1 MIRFINEKPIPFI
14 VIIITIFIFLVSCEG
29 DDYGKIPFGYDPD
42 FNYLE
47 VLKSSPGYLYEATDG
62 YPEFTYQEP
71 TDTNL
76 LQLKN
81 LYRLDSAA
89 GTGDELGR
97 IFNLFNWVHN
107 ELLHD
112 GSNATPDPENSLNIL
127 NYVKETGN
135 GVNCVMM
142 AIVLNEVFLSMG
154 FKSRVI
160 HGNCKKFIFNG
171 DWHSY
176 NIVYSETLDMWIFLD
191 PMKLAFYKDEGGNYL
206 SVAEI
211 RDRLIKG
218 KTLVLNPDADY
229 NGNPFDKNE
238 YLNYLSK
245 NLYRFS
251 CSVDS
256 KFGNYGIFHMTDE
269 TSRIYF
275 HLDPCGEEQDGLGL
289 ATNYFTS
296 NPDFY
301 WASPD

>member
-1 MIRFINEKPIPFI
+1 MIRFINEKPISFI
-14 VIIITIFIFLVSCEG
+14 VIIITIFIFLVSCER
-29 DDYGKIPFGYDPD
+29 DDYGKIPFGYDPG
-42 FNYLE
+42 FNYLA
-47 VLKSSPGYLYEATDG
+47 VLKSSPDYVYEATDG
-62 YPEFTYQEP
+62 YSEFTYQEP

-76 LQLKN
+76 LQLKS
-81 LYRLDSAA
+81 LYRLDSVA
-89 GTGDELGR
+89 GSGDELGR
-97 IFNLFNWVHN
+97 IFNLFNWEHK
-107 ELLHD
+107 EILHD
-112 GSNATPDPENSLNIL
+112 GNNAKPDPENSLTIL

-171 DWHSY
+171 DWHTF
-176 NIVYSETLDMWIFLD
+176 NIVYSETLDKWIFLD
-191 PMKLAFYKDEGGNYL
+191 PMKLAFYKDEHENLL

-245 NLYRFS
+245 NFYRFS

-256 KFGNYGIFHMTDE
+256 KFGNYEIFHMKDE
-269 TSRIYF
+269 TNRIYF
-275 HLDPCGEEQDGLGL
+275 HLDPHGEKQDGLGL

-301 WASPD
+301 WISPD